1 MSTGKVNKITNILK
15 TEDITITGE
24 IDEYHATEQHDV
36 AYKNIRIIIKNKI
49 YSLEGCHA
57 CEAIFF
63 KEVKTNEQ

>member
-1 MSTGKVNKITNILK
+1 MVNILK
-15 TEDITITGE
+15 TEYIRITGE

-36 AYKNIRIIIKNKI
+36 AYKNIRIIIRNKT

-63 KEVKTNEQ
+63 KEVNK